1 METSKTST
9 GEQSSDLTLFAVDT
23 HVSPSLQPA
32 KDEEQTTQDTYGHG
46 SETPLANY
54 DQSTQSWRM
63 SEDIS
68 LWGDYKSL
76 ENLPKSGMTRS
87 GVLYQQ
93 LEWVR
98 PIDETELLSWPTP
111 TAVTRPMEGNVRMYR
126 AKIKAGEMTEAEAEA
141 ILGKSVWEAQG
152 KVLAMWPTPT
162 TQEVEHPN
170 AELTPTGRRKSKNN
184 KTSHSLGLADAVQMW
199 PTPVSSSSMA
209 EDISTVQERL
219 RNGKPYKSRLIEA
232 VAIWPTPTASSW
244 GNEGSQKMLDR
255 RIESGDITED
265 QKRRMT
271 AGNGGKLNPM
281 WVEWLMGFPL
291 GWTDLKD

>member
-1 METSKTST
+1 METSKTLT
-9 GEQSSDLTLFAVDT
+9 GEQSNDLTLFAVAT
-23 HVSPSLQPA
+23 PANPSLKQENEGE
-32 KDEEQTTQDTYGHG
+32 KMIRDTCGHG

-54 DQSTQSWRM
+54 DLLTQSWKM
-63 SEDIS
+63 FEDIS

-76 ENLPKSGMTRS
+76 ESLPKSGMTRS

-93 LEWVR
+93 PVWVR
-98 PIDETELLSWPTP
+98 PID
-111 TAVTRPMEGNVRMYR
+111 
-126 AKIKAGEMTEAEAEA
+126 A
-141 ILGKSVWEAQG
+141 IESSL
-152 KVLAMWPTPT
+152 WPTPT

-209 EDISTVQERL
+209 EDIGTVQKRL
-219 RNGKPYKSRLIEA
+219 KNGKPYKSRLIKA
-232 VAIWPTPTASSW
+232 VAKYPTPIAN
-244 GNEGSQKMLDR
+244 GMAGGSGAFNKAQSLEDSGQITKEE
-255 RIESGDITED
+255 RIAI
-265 QKRRMT
+265 Q

-291 GWTDLKD
+291 GWTDLEE